1 MGKIAIQEKSEKS
14 FAEVR
19 TLYNILIS
27 FGKLQF
33 DQFQIIND
41 YIILLISTFFVIT
54 LYQFGINWEGIKPI
68 LGTFSFIFILIVLF
82 VFAWI
87 FGRREQNQHLK
98 NINHIPIRIHV
109 NGIRG
114 KSTVTRL
121 IGGILRE
128 ADLKTLTKTTGKM
141 ARIIDLDG
149 SETPINRKAKPN
161 IREQI
166 DIINLSVEKRIDA
179 LVMEC
184 MAVQPELQRVS
195 EVKMIRS
202 TIGVIT
208 NVRTDHLDV
217 MGPTLEDV
225 AKSLCNSIP
234 KNGIVVTAESKFL
247 HIIQEHARKVKT
259 KVIKVIPEKIDD
271 ELLISFSY
279 LNFKENIA
287 IALEVSR
294 LLNIPDDVAIR
305 GMLKTE
311 PDPGLMRIYQPKIN
325 GKVFTFVN
333 AFGVNDKDSTTMVY
347 NELERRGHFDHK
359 SVIGVFHARSDRVTR
374 TIEFGNA
381 MVSEMSFKKIIVI
394 GKMTKLFLREA
405 LKAKYPEENIIDL
418 GESTAND
425 AVTKMSEISK
435 DITTVFF
442 GCGNMVGD
450 IPLNILEIISEGCKY
465 QEPEIHFR
473 PENIK
478 NHILN
483 VNIS

>member
-1 MGKIAIQEKSEKS
+1 MDKISKKEISEK
-14 FAEVR
+14 A
-19 TLYNILIS
+19 
-27 FGKLQF
+27 
-33 DQFQIIND
+33 IIND
-41 YIILLISTFFVIT
+41 IILLCISTYLVIT
-54 LYQFGINWEGIKPI
+54 LYQFGISWEGIKPI
-68 LGTFSFIFILIVLF
+68 FGTFSFIFILIVLF

-87 FGRREQNQHLK
+87 IGRREQNRHLK
-98 NINHIPIRIHV
+98 NIDLIPIRIHV

-141 ARIIDLDG
+141 ARIIDPDG

-166 DIINLSVEKRIDA
+166 DIIDLSVEKRVDA

-247 HIIQEHARKVKT
+247 HIIEKHARKVNT
-259 KVIKVIPEKIDD
+259 KVIKVIPENIDD
-271 ELLISFSY
+271 ELLLSFSY

-294 LLNIPDDVAIR
+294 LLNIPEDVAIR

-311 PDPGLMRIYQPKIN
+311 PDPGLMRIYQPNIN

-333 AFGVNDKDSTTMVY
+333 AFGVNDKDSTATVY

-359 SVIGVFHARSDRVTR
+359 SVIGLFHARGDRVTR

-381 MVSEMSFKKIIVI
+381 MVSEMSFKKIIII

-405 LKAKYPEENIIDL
+405 LKAKYPEEDIIDL
-418 GESTAND
+418 GECTANE
-425 AVTKMSEISK
+425 VIIKMSEISK
-435 DITTVFF
+435 DIPTVFF

-450 IPLNILEIISEGCKY
+450 IPRNMLEIISEGCKY

-473 PENIK
+473 LENIK
-478 NHILN
+478 NHNLK

>member
-1 MGKIAIQEKSEKS
+1 MNKSEYYII
-14 FAEVR
+14 R
-19 TLYNILIS
+19 TLE
-27 FGKLQF
+27 KLKDKF
-33 DQFQIIND
+33 KIIHD
-41 YIILLISTFFVIT
+41 HIILFISTFFVIV
-54 LYQFGINWEGIKPI
+54 LYQFDISWEGIKPI
-68 LGTFSFIFILIVLF
+68 FGTFSFVFILIVLF
-82 VFAWI
+82 VIAWI
-87 FGRREQNQHLK
+87 FGRWEQNQHLK
-98 NINHIPIRIHV
+98 NTNQIPIRIHV

-121 IGGILRE
+121 IGGVLRE

-149 SETPINRKAKPN
+149 SETPIIRKAKPN

-166 DIINLSVEKRIDA
+166 DIIDLSVKKRIDA

-184 MAVQPELQRVS
+184 MAVQPELQRVA
-195 EVKMIRS
+195 EVKMIQS

-208 NVRTDHLDV
+208 NVRTDHLDA

-225 AKSLCNSIP
+225 AKALCNSIP

-247 HIIQEHARKVKT
+247 PIIEKHARKLNT
-259 KVIKVIPEKIDD
+259 KVIKANPEMIND
-271 ELLISFSY
+271 ELLLSFSY
-279 LNFKENIA
+279 MNFKENIA
-287 IALEVSR
+287 IAFEVSR
-294 LLNIPDDVAIR
+294 LLNIPDDVAIS

-311 PDPGLMRIYQPKIN
+311 PDPGLMRIYQPNIN
-325 GKVFTFVN
+325 GNVFTFVN

-347 NELERRGHFDHK
+347 NELEKRGQFNHK

-381 MVSEMSFKKIIVI
+381 MVSEMHFKKIIVI

-405 LKAKYPEENIIDL
+405 LKAKYPKENIIDL

-425 AVTKMSEISK
+425 AVTKMSEIS
-435 DITTVFF
+435 TNTPTVFF

-450 IPLNILEIISEGCKY
+450 IPRNILEIISEGCKY
-465 QEPEIHFR
+465 QEPEIHVR
-473 PENIK
+473 PENIE
-478 NHILN
+478 NDILT

>member
-1 MGKIAIQEKSEKS
+1 MNKSEYYITRNLEKLKDK
-14 FAEVR
+14 FKII
-19 TLYNILIS
+19 YDHFIL
-27 FGKLQF
+27 F
-33 DQFQIIND
+33 
-41 YIILLISTFFVIT
+41 ISTFSVIV
-54 LYQFGINWEGIKPI
+54 LYQLDISWEGIKPI
-68 LGTFSFIFILIVLF
+68 FGTFSSVFILIVLF
-82 VFAWI
+82 VIAWI
-87 FGRREQNQHLK
+87 FGRWEQNQHLK
-98 NINHIPIRIHV
+98 NTNKIPIRIHV

-141 ARIIDLDG
+141 ARIIDSDG
-149 SETPINRKAKPN
+149 SEMSIVRKAKPN

-166 DIINLSVEKRIDA
+166 DIIELSVKKRIDA

-184 MAVQPELQRVS
+184 MAVQPELQRVA
-195 EVKMIRS
+195 EVKMIQS

-234 KNGIVVTAESKFL
+234 KNGILVTAESKFL
-247 HIIQEHARKVKT
+247 PIIEKHAKKLNT
-259 KVIKVIPEKIDD
+259 KVIKAIPEMVND
-271 ELLISFSY
+271 ELLLSFSY
-279 LNFKENIA
+279 MNFKENIA

-311 PDPGLMRIYQPKIN
+311 PDPGLMRIYQPNIN

-333 AFGVNDKDSTTMVY
+333 AFGVNDKDSTIMVY
-347 NELERRGHFDHK
+347 NELEKRGQFNHK

-381 MVSEMSFKKIIVI
+381 MVSEMRFKKIIVI
-394 GKMTKLFLREA
+394 GKMTKIFLREA
-405 LKAKYPEENIIDL
+405 LKAKYPKENIIDL
-418 GESTAND
+418 GECTAND
-425 AVTKMSEISK
+425 AVIKMSEIS
-435 DITTVFF
+435 TNTPTVFF

-450 IPLNILEIISEGCKY
+450 IPWNILEIISEGCKY
-465 QEPEIHFR
+465 QEPEVHVL

-478 NHILN
+478 NDILK
-483 VNIS
+483 VKIP

>member
-1 MGKIAIQEKSEKS
+1 MFEWTGN
-14 FAEVR
+14 
-19 TLYNILIS
+19 TLV
-27 FGKLQF
+27 KLQDKF
-33 DQFQIIND
+33 KIIYD
-41 YIILLISTFFVIT
+41 HIILFISAFFVIV
-54 LYQFGINWEGIKPI
+54 LYQFDIRWEGIKPI
-68 LGTFSFIFILIVLF
+68 FGTFSFVFILIVLF
-82 VFAWI
+82 VIAWI
-87 FGRREQNQHLK
+87 FGRWEQNQHLK
-98 NINHIPIRIHV
+98 NTTQIPIRIHV

-141 ARIIDLDG
+141 ARIIDSDG
-149 SETPINRKAKPN
+149 NETPIIRKAKPN

-166 DIINLSVEKRIDA
+166 DIIDLSVKKRIDA

-184 MAVQPELQRVS
+184 MAIQPELQRVA
-195 EVKMIRS
+195 EVKMIQS

-217 MGPTLEDV
+217 MGPSLEDV

-234 KNGIVVTAESKFL
+234 KNGIVVTAENKFL
-247 HIIQEHARKVKT
+247 PIIEKHASKLNT
-259 KVIKVIPEKIDD
+259 KVIKAIPEMVND
-271 ELLISFSY
+271 ELLLSFSY
-279 LNFKENIA
+279 MNFKENIA

-311 PDPGLMRIYQPKIN
+311 PDPGLMRIYQPNIN

-347 NELERRGHFDHK
+347 NELEKRGQFDHK

-381 MVSEMSFKKIIVI
+381 MVSEMHFKKIIVI

-405 LKAKYPEENIIDL
+405 LKAK
-418 GESTAND
+418 
-425 AVTKMSEISK
+425 
-435 DITTVFF
+435 
-442 GCGNMVGD
+442 
-450 IPLNILEIISEGCKY
+450 
-465 QEPEIHFR
+465 
-473 PENIK
+473 
-478 NHILN
+478 
-483 VNIS
+483 

>member
-1 MGKIAIQEKSEKS
+1 MNKSEYYIIRNL
-14 FAEVR
+14 E
-19 TLYNILIS
+19 
-27 FGKLQF
+27 KLQDKF
-33 DQFQIIND
+33 KIIYD
-41 YIILLISTFFVIT
+41 HIILFISTFFVIV
-54 LYQFGINWEGIKPI
+54 LYQLDISWEGIKPI
-68 LGTFSFIFILIVLF
+68 FGTFSFIFILIVLF
-82 VFAWI
+82 AIAWI
-87 FGRREQNQHLK
+87 FGRWEQNQHLK
-98 NINHIPIRIHV
+98 NTNRIPIRIHV

-121 IGGILRE
+121 IGGVLRE

-149 SETPINRKAKPN
+149 SETPIIRKAKPN

-166 DIINLSVEKRIDA
+166 DIIDLSVKKRIDA

-184 MAVQPELQRVS
+184 MAVQPELQKVA
-195 EVKMIRS
+195 EVKMIQS

-247 HIIQEHARKVKT
+247 PIIEKHARKLNT
-259 KVIKVIPEKIDD
+259 KVIKVIPEMIND
-271 ELLISFSY
+271 ELLLSFSY
-279 LNFKENIA
+279 MNFKENIA

-294 LLNIPDDVAIR
+294 LLNIPDDVAIS

-311 PDPGLMRIYQPKIN
+311 PDPGLMKIYQPNIN

-333 AFGVNDKDSTTMVY
+333 AFGVNDKDSTTTVY
-347 NELERRGHFDHK
+347 NELEKRGQFDHK

-381 MVSEMSFKKIIVI
+381 MVSEMRFKKIIVI
-394 GKMTKLFLREA
+394 GEMTKLFLREA
-405 LKAKYPEENIIDL
+405 LKAKYPKENIIDL

-435 DITTVFF
+435 NTPTVFF
-442 GCGNMVGD
+442 ACGNMVGD
-450 IPLNILEIISEGCKY
+450 IPMNILEIISEGCKY
-465 QEPEIHFR
+465 QEPEIHVR

-478 NHILN
+478 NNILT
-483 VNIS
+483 VNMS